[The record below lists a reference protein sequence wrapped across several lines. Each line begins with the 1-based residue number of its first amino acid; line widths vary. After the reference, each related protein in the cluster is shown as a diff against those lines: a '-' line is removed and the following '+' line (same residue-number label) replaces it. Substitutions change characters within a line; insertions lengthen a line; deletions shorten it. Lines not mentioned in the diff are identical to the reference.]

1 MTVVIQ
7 KLTKRI
13 NDVLSRIEQEKTSLS
28 QIPLIDRGKSS
39 DKIDSSEKYDFDTQN
54 DKSEGDDTSL
64 EEDALVHQEQ
74 NICRLRRNMT
84 ETFRLVT
91 RKFQER
97 VLKKF
102 PVTSR
107 RSLLRLQLMM
117 FWLLLRCVF
126 RISGKTIR
134 TNLEM

>member
-28 QIPLIDRGKSS
+28 QIPLIEHGKSS

-54 DKSEGDDTSL
+54 DKSEGDDTAL
-64 EEDALVHQEQ
+64 EEDALVHQGQ
-74 NICRLRRNMT
+74 NICRSRRNMT
-84 ETFRLVT
+84 ETFRLVK

-97 VLKKF
+97 VQTISCHIEGKF
-102 PVTSR
+102 ASFTTDDV
-107 RSLLRLQLMM
+107 LAA
-117 FWLLLRCVF
+117 FAVCF

-134 TNLEM
+134 TNMEI